1 MFTLSTCSGAVP
13 KVHPATRSV
22 EPDDPMNLHAVEIS
36 GDSDLMLRVLVEE
49 YARMG
54 WNIDAVM
61 SLAVDPVYQG
71 FHGLLQLH
79 GEEELRRRVTEIMG
93 RCGVLRI
100 TTEDAAPPPD
110 QLVQLGIPEWCERR
124 DDDA

>member
-1 MFTLSTCSGAVP
+1 
-13 KVHPATRSV
+13 
-22 EPDDPMNLHAVEIS
+22 MNLHAVEIS
-36 GDSDLMLRVLVEE
+36 GDSNLMLRVLVEE

-54 WNIDAVM
+54 WNVDAVM
-61 SLAVDPVYQG
+61 NLAVDPFYQG

-110 QLVQLGIPEWCERR
+110 QLVQLEIPEWCERR